1 MKLESLDHYGID
13 PLKLG
18 ALGTAGAIVAGIG
31 FELAVGRVLGSTTPI
46 VLMVLAGLVFY
57 GIVSSPKRVLDHQR
71 LSQSR
76 EAVVLA
82 VSASACLPITRSS
95 SRSLLILRSN
105 ELGLAETLRAVGRRI
120 LLGESTSSAIRA
132 ETGRLAS
139 YSAANTLK
147 AIASTQ
153 KGHVKEGAEELA
165 GLTGYSELSSETRL
179 PIFMT
184 VCFFSPIMLLL
195 YSVFSKSTSPASLA
209 ELVLLQVILLDLT
222 YFVCSPK
229 REA

>member
-1 MKLESLDHYGID
+1 
-13 PLKLG
+13 
-18 ALGTAGAIVAGIG
+18 
-31 FELAVGRVLGSTTPI
+31 
-46 VLMVLAGLVFY
+46 MVLAGLVFY
-57 GIVSSPKRVLDHQR
+57 GIVSSPRRVLDNQR

-105 ELGLAETLRAVGRRI
+105 EPGLAEALRAVGRRI
-120 LLGESTSSAIRA
+120 LLGEPTNSAVRA
-132 ETGRLAS
+132 ETESLAS
-139 YSAANTLK
+139 YSAANALK
-147 AIASTQ
+147 AVASTQ
-153 KGHVKEGAEELA
+153 KGYVKEGGEELA
-165 GLTGYSELSSETRL
+165 GLTSYSQLSSETRL

-195 YSVFSKSTSPASLA
+195 YAVFSKSTSPGSLA
-209 ELVLLQVILLDLT
+209 ELVLLQVFLLDLT
-222 YFVCSPK
+222 FFVCSPR